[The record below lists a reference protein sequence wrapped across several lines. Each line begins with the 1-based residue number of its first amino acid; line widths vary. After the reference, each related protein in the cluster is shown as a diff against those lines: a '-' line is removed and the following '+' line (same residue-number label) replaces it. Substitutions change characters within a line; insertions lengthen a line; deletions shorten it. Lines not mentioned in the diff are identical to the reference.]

1 MKGRSPFKNY
11 LPLPLIKGKGIQG
24 IGLKSILII
33 GGARSGKSYFAQELA
48 LKSGKAVLFVA
59 TAEAGDE
66 EMRRRIEEHQRT
78 RPSAWSTLEV
88 TTHVGNE
95 ILKKIGGAKVVI
107 VDCITL
113 LLNNIFNQYTGQYGE
128 QIDAPLIEKEVTT
141 EISELVECINQVD
154 ASFIMV
160 TNEVG
165 TGLVPV
171 SRAARLYRDL
181 LGKANQIL
189 AEHADEIYLM
199 VAGLP
204 VQIKP
209 AKGL

>member
-1 MKGRSPFKNY
+1 MKN
-11 LPLPLIKGKGIQG
+11 
-24 IGLKSILII
+24 ILII
-33 GGARSGKSYFAQELA
+33 GGARSGKSRFAQELA

-66 EMRRRIEEHQRT
+66 EMRQRIEEHQRS
-78 RPSAWSTLEV
+78 RPAAWSTLEA
-88 TTHVGNE
+88 TTHIGSQITNQ
-95 ILKKIGGAKVVI
+95 IGGAKVVV

-113 LLNNIFNQYTGQYGE
+113 LISNIFSQYSHQTDE
-128 QIDAPLIEKEVTT
+128 QIDAPLIEKKVTT
-141 EISELVECINQVD
+141 EISELVECINQID

-189 AEHADEIYLM
+189 AEHADEVYLM

-204 VQIKP
+204 VPIKS
-209 AKGL
+209 AKL